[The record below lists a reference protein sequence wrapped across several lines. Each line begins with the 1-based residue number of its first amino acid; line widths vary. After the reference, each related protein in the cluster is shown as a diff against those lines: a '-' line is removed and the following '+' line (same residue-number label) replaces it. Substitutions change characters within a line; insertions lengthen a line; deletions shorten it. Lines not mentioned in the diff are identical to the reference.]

1 MVLFSDLVREF
12 RFLSKQRYI
21 VLFLFAVFLLSA
33 FAVWSGVTDS
43 HQQQVAIERLLEK
56 DAVDRESV
64 LAKQVDYGDAAYYSF
79 HFTYDEPSPL
89 AFAAMGQ
96 RDVYPWK
103 HRIRMLALEGQI
115 HETDAENPEL
125 SLLGRFDFAFI
136 ISVLLPIFV
145 ILLLHDL
152 RSAEREAGRYDLLVV
167 TAKNPYKLWTA
178 RALVLSAFLA
188 AAMLLPL
195 IVGAVVMQ
203 APLLKTGLMALL
215 ALGHLLFWVVLTMVV
230 GRVMMA
236 RGQSSPRIASALLA
250 GWLALTVILPV
261 VGETVINQ
269 LIRSP
274 NGGEIVLLQREAVND
289 AWDKPFAA
297 TWDEFLKT
305 HPEWAEHTEMESSF
319 HWKWYYAFQQAGD
332 QQAAEL
338 SQAYRDAIVKKDHAA
353 GLLSLFSPPMLVQ
366 RLMLS
371 LAETDVAASLAYEQ
385 SVRDHHRALRL
396 YFYPLLFEKG
406 EFDSQELA
414 DIPVYGSH
422 TVRY

>member
-1 MVLFSDLVREF
+1 MVLFSDLVREC
-12 RFLSKQRYI
+12 RFLSKQRSV
-21 VLFLFAVFLLSA
+21 VLFLFAVLLLSV
-33 FAVWSGVTDS
+33 FAVWSGVADS
-43 HQQQVAIERLLEK
+43 RQQQMTIERLLEK
-56 DAVDRESV
+56 DAVDRHSV

-79 HFTYDEPSPL
+79 HFTYDEPSSL

-167 TAKNPYKLWTA
+167 TAKNQYKLWTA

-188 AAMLLPL
+188 AAMLLPFL
-195 IVGAVVMQ
+195 VGAVVMQ
-203 APLLKTGLMALL
+203 APLLETALMALI

-250 GWLALTVILPV
+250 GWLVLTVIVPV

-269 LIRSP
+269 IVDSP
-274 NGGEIVLLQREAVND
+274 KGGEIVLLQRQAVND
-289 AWDKPFAA
+289 AWDKPYSA
-297 TWDEFLKT
+297 TWDEFLKA

-338 SQAYRDAIVKKDHAA
+338 SQSYRDAIAQKDQAA
-353 GLLSLFSPPMLVQ
+353 GMLSLLSPPMSVQ
-366 RLMLS
+366 RLMSS
-371 LAETDVAASLAYEQ
+371 LAETNVAASLAYEQ
-385 SVRDHHRALRL
+385 SVRDHHQALRV

-406 EFDSQELA
+406 EFNSEELV
-414 DIPVYGSH
+414 DIPTYPSH
-422 TVRY
+422 IAR